1 MTKIS
6 FRVRSKDKYGSIYVY
21 LHNREN
27 QKIERRTGLY
37 TPTLYWNSY
46 RQRSEC
52 PISGDRVNYLLDKIQ
67 AHATKY
73 HTLSRGS
80 GNVVDGHWLDVQIA
94 QVFNRTLKNHEGF
107 VVYQIDR
114 FIELAPF
121 RVKRFG
127 APMGLKEN
135 TIRNYKGL
143 KRIILEFEEFR
154 GSPLLLTEIS
164 ESFVEAFTSYMIND
178 RSYSINYTSNTLK
191 FLKSICNHAR
201 KKGHKVHHFAQFIS
215 CFNQNE
221 KDRYLQIITP
231 NEIQLIKNATE
242 LTPRERTARA
252 WMLIGLYIGQRV
264 SDLLTLTPENIRRSP
279 NGGVYVDINQQKS
292 SRFVTIGVVDPDVV
306 FLLTENFPKSL
317 YAHQFNYLIKEVA
330 KKAGINQVVMGY
342 KLSSAPKRKIL
353 GEYYKWELLAA
364 HDLRRSFATNYFG
377 KIETPLLMHITGH
390 TKETTFLKYVG
401 KTQSRDSY
409 ADAFM
414 EKARFIL

>member
-21 LHNREN
+21 LHNSEN
-27 QKIERRTGLY
+27 QKIERRTGLF
-37 TPTLYWNSY
+37 TPTLYWNNY

-52 PISGDRVNYLLDKIQ
+52 PFSGDRVNFLLDKLQ
-67 AHATKY
+67 AHATKSY
-73 HTLSRGS
+73 TLSRGL
-80 GNVVDGHWLDVQIA
+80 GNLVDGHWLDIQIA
-94 QVFNRTLKNHEGF
+94 QVFNRSLKDHEGF
-107 VVYQIDR
+107 LVYQIDR
-114 FIELAPF
+114 FIELAPY
-121 RVKRFG
+121 RVQRFG

-154 GSPLLLTEIS
+154 GGPLLLTEIN
-164 ESFVEAFTSYMIND
+164 ESFVETFTSYMIDD

-201 KKGHKVHHFAQFIS
+201 KKGIKVHHFAQYIS
-215 CFNQNE
+215 CFSQSE

-231 NEIQLIKNATE
+231 DEIQKIKNVSG

-264 SDLLTLTPENIRRSP
+264 SDLLALTPDKIRRSK
-279 NGGVYVDINQQKS
+279 NGGVYVDIHQQKTS
-292 SRFVTIGVVDPDVV
+292 KFVTIGVIDPDVV
-306 FLLTENFPKSL
+306 FLLTEKFPKPL
-317 YAHQFNYLIKEVA
+317 YAQQFNYLIKEVSR
-330 KKAGINQVVMGY
+330 KAGIETIVKGY
-342 KLSSAPKRKIL
+342 KLSNAPKRKII

-401 KTQSRDSY
+401 KTQSRDAY